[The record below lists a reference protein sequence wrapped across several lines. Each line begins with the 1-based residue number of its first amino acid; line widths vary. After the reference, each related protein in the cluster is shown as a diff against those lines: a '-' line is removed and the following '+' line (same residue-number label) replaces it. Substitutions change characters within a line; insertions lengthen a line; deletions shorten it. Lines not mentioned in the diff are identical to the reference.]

1 MFRKND
7 CTLLHYCPVITIY
20 CCFRFQIRTTFI
32 NFHCIWK
39 LSNLIRCI
47 FFYLWFIWVLWLML
61 YLILRQE
68 VDLMV
73 AGASIQAS
81 REQVMDFTHPFYYD
95 TTTILIKLPDPD
107 ENKMFTLAKPFK
119 IEVIVCI
126 FFVLPVSAF
135 LLFLIEK
142 LSPYYKIHGS
152 EGKQNYQMSF
162 WYMFGALLTQ
172 G

>member
-1 MFRKND
+1 M
-7 CTLLHYCPVITIY
+7 H
-20 CCFRFQIRTTFI
+20 
-32 NFHCIWK
+32 
-39 LSNLIRCI
+39 
-47 FFYLWFIWVLWLML
+47 
-61 YLILRQE
+61 ILRQE

-95 TTTILIKLPDPD
+95 TTTILIKRPDPD

-135 LLFLIEK
+135 LLFVIEK
-142 LSPYYKIHGS
+142 LSPYYKIHGP
-152 EGKQNYQMSF
+152 EGRQNYQMSF

-172 G
+172 GNDDINYKSF